1 MKIFYLICFLIFV
14 SLQYS
19 LLVGNNSIF
28 TYMNLNNKLR
38 DYNTQLLDYKNK
50 NKYLKSEIKNLKNNN
65 NSLETYAREKFGF
78 IKKNETFFQIIRNEK

>member
-14 SLQYS
+14 NLQYS

-50 NKYLKSEIKNLKNNN
+50 NKYLKSEIKDLKNNN
-65 NSLETYAREKFGF
+65 NLLETYAREKFGF

>member
-50 NKYLKSEIKNLKNNN
+50 NKYLKSKIKNLKNNN

>member
-50 NKYLKSEIKNLKNNN
+50 NKYLKSEIKDLKNNN

>member
-50 NKYLKSEIKNLKNNN
+50 NKYLKSEIKDLKNNN

-78 IKKNETFFQIIRNEK
+78 IKKNEIFFQIIRNEK